1 MISLYLAEVRR
12 VQREITMNA
21 SATPQTNEK
30 PKALTNQR
38 RKRLNLIGS
47 LVSQENIIRVLGFYK
62 SLVFKLSTEPE
73 RDWLSEMGR
82 KDSDVAFWPHN
93 C

>member
-1 MISLYLAEVRR
+1 MLRTGRIRADG
-12 VQREITMNA
+12 I
-21 SATPQTNEK
+21 
-30 PKALTNQR
+30 
-38 RKRLNLIGS
+38 LIGS
-47 LVSQENIIRVLGFYK
+47 LEENIIRVLGFYK
-62 SLVFKLSTEPE
+62 SLDSDLSTEPE

>member
-1 MISLYLAEVRR
+1 MKCHGN
-12 VQREITMNA
+12 QDHFQKMDFA
-21 SATPQTNEK
+21 ST
-30 PKALTNQR
+30 LTNQR

-62 SLVFKLSTEPE
+62 SLDSNHSTEPE

-82 KDSDVAFWPHN
+82 KDSDVVFWPHN

>member
-1 MISLYLAEVRR
+1 MEAHRGLAV
-12 VQREITMNA
+12 T
-21 SATPQTNEK
+21 
-30 PKALTNQR
+30 LTNQR

-62 SLVFKLSTEPE
+62 SLDSNLSTEPE

-82 KDSDVAFWPHN
+82 KDSDVVFWPHN